1 MIVRYFNLVEK
12 AVHGKNLDGR
22 MAIISSL
29 LLSLSIY
36 ISAFNPLISTLIL
49 IFIVFFARNSVY
61 GLIASTPFLIL
72 FLISII
78 FFGGD
83 LSVILAI
90 AALISI
96 GSGILYSVDV
106 EDFRKALMYFKIPG
120 RFAFMLSLAFRM
132 FQIYV
137 IDLKNISEVLFLTKT
152 SKFSYYKKLMKTFV
166 SIIVLRSI
174 SFSETLYS
182 RDLKFDY
189 DVEFELKREDYVLI
203 AFSTLVLA
211 LSLYLG

>member
-1 MIVRYFNLVEK
+1 MIAKYFNLVEK

-22 MAIISSL
+22 VAITSSL

-49 IFIVFFARNSVY
+49 IFVVFFARNSVY

-72 FLISII
+72 FSISVV

-96 GSGILYSVDV
+96 GSGILYGVDV
-106 EDFRKALMYFKIPG
+106 EGFRKALMYFKIPG
-120 RFAFMLSLAFRM
+120 RFAFILSLAFRM

-137 IDLKNISEVLFLTKT
+137 RDLKNISEVLFLTKT
-152 SKFSYYKKLMKTFV
+152 SKVSYYKKLMKTFV
-166 SIIVLRSI
+166 SVIVLRSI

-203 AFSTLVLA
+203 AFSTLVLV
-211 LSLYLG
+211 LSIYLG